1 MNDLRFAFRMLLK
14 SPGFTAVAV
23 LTLAL
28 GIGANSAIFSV
39 VDTVLLRALPF
50 PHPEQ
55 IVTIWGTSARD
66 ANARELVSVPDMLDF
81 RAQSGSFSAI
91 AAYSGAWTVLTGVSE
106 AQELDG
112 VAVDGDFFE
121 ALGVTPMLGRGFTAE
136 EAKPGA
142 PNVVVLSYNL
152 WKRAFASD
160 PNIVGRQVTMRAGMF
175 TVLGVMPAGWKFPV
189 NFETSDFVMPL
200 KMLFPSAAS
209 QRGAHVARMMG
220 RLKRGGTVAQ
230 ADAELKTIARQLEQQ
245 YPATNADRGVAA
257 VPMLQDL
264 VRNVRSGLLVLLGA
278 VALVLL
284 IACANVANLLLARAA
299 ARAREMGI
307 RTALGASRAEIVR
320 QLLIE
325 SLLLALLGAAS
336 GLLLAWWSIHLLGAF
351 GPSNIP
357 RLSEV
362 DLNLGVCAFT
372 FALAILSTLLFGLV
386 PALQISRG
394 NLTDSL
400 QQGAK
405 GSTGGLHGTRVRAF
419 LVVSQVSLSLLLLA
433 GAGLLIRSFFNLQ
446 GTNVGFDSTR
456 LLVINEALPR
466 ATYSEEQKQRAFYLQ
481 ILPKL
486 AALPG
491 FESVAG
497 VNPAPFSGEG
507 YPSSFRMEFA
517 PDPGPGHR
525 PEASRVLAT
534 PGYFRTIRIPLRAGR
549 DIEERDHENAPHVAM
564 VNETFVRRFI
574 SDRDPIGQH
583 IFLDRE
589 NGATDSLEIIGVVGD
604 AKQNQLG
611 APIAPE
617 MYQPFAQSPSR
628 QLWLVFRTATE
639 NLSGAHAAVRGVFRE
654 QDPDVF
660 VSRMDPM
667 QLFISQTLARPK
679 FNMLLL
685 GAFAGTAL
693 LLAAIGIYGVIAYS
707 VTQRTREIGIRMAL
721 GAQRTQMLQMILRQ
735 SLTVVLIGIGIG
747 LAASFGATRLLASL
761 LYGVGANDFITYAS
775 VVLLLGGAALLAS
788 YIPAR
793 RAMKVDPMVALR
805 HE

>member
-1 MNDLRFAFRMLLK
+1 MNELRYAVRMLLK
-14 SPGFTAVAV
+14 SPTFSIIAIA
-23 LTLAL
+23 TLAL

-39 VDTVLLRALPF
+39 VETVLLRALPF

-55 IVTIWGTSARD
+55 IVTVWGTSARG
-66 ANARELVSVPDMLDF
+66 ANPRELVSVPDMFDF
-81 RAQSGSFSAI
+81 RAQSRSFSAV
-91 AAYSGAWTVLTGVSE
+91 AAYSGAWTVLTGVGE

-121 ALGVTPMLGRGFTAE
+121 ALGVAPMLGRGFTAE

-152 WKRAFASD
+152 WKRAFAGD

-220 RLKRGGTVAQ
+220 RLKPGGTVAQ

-245 YPATNADRGVAA
+245 YPETNADRGTAA

-299 ARAREMGI
+299 TRAREMGI

-325 SLLLALLGAAS
+325 SLLLALLGAAG

-362 DLNLGVCAFT
+362 HLNPGVGAFT

-386 PALQISRG
+386 PALQILRG
-394 NLTDSL
+394 NLTDAL

-405 GSTGGLHGTRVRAF
+405 GSTAGLHGTRMRAF

-446 GTNVGFDSTR
+446 RTDVGFDPAR

-466 ATYSEEQKQRAFYLQ
+466 ATYSDEKKQRAFYFQ

-491 FESVAG
+491 FEAVAG
-497 VNPAPFSGEG
+497 VNPAPFNGED
-507 YPSSFRMEFA
+507 SATFRMEFA

-525 PEASRVLAT
+525 PEASHVLAT

-549 DIEERDHENAPHVAM
+549 DFEERDHENAPHVAM

-574 SDRDPIGQH
+574 PDRDPIGQH

-611 APIAPE
+611 VSTAPE
-617 MYQPFAQSPSR
+617 MYRPFAQSPSR

-660 VSRMDPM
+660 VSRIDPM

-721 GAQRTQMLQMILRQ
+721 GAQRVDMLRMILRQ
-735 SLTVVLIGIGIG
+735 SLTVVGIGIAIG
-747 LAASFGATRLLASL
+747 LVASFGATRLLASL
-761 LYGVGANDFITYAS
+761 LYGVGANDVLTYAS
-775 VVLLLGGAALLAS
+775 VVFLLGTAALLAS

-805 HE
+805 YE